1 MRDSYRIRS
10 MSVIVIILAYKQQP
24 SSITHRIWAVNTTMA
39 KGFPR
44 TLQYAAL
51 IHPTIAVYRTKIEA
65 PERSALLLK
74 WQQFLCAFTS
84 SAIRTFP
91 CISSPGMGYRN
102 SAQYSPLTSMLTLV
116 FTGTGKLLA
125 ISDTHA
131 ITTYFLNL
139 EVFPSWRWCRN
150 CPKEDLKSRKL
161 AAMQWCW
168 RRLRSPH
175 RPCRPPGSPQY
186 SERINTCDGSAKVST
201 TIPKLFETDVA
212 TASYIGTALF

>member
-1 MRDSYRIRS
+1 
-10 MSVIVIILAYKQQP
+10 
-24 SSITHRIWAVNTTMA
+24 MA

-91 CISSPGMGYRN
+91 C
-102 SAQYSPLTSMLTLV
+102 
-116 FTGTGKLLA
+116 TGKLLA

-139 EVFPSWRWCRN
+139 EVFPSWR
-150 CPKEDLKSRKL
+150 
-161 AAMQWCW
+161 
-168 RRLRSPH
+168 
-175 RPCRPPGSPQY
+175 
-186 SERINTCDGSAKVST
+186 
-201 TIPKLFETDVA
+201 
-212 TASYIGTALF
+212 